1 MRHILISLFFTP
13 PAYLLFTDIE
23 VAQYKAE
30 NVLLRREKDTLTQ
43 ELRKAKG
50 TAEFS
55 GDRLTSTE
63 SETRRIKSQAQVRS
77 AVWWIYFLHFP

>member
-1 MRHILISLFFTP
+1 M
-13 PAYLLFTDIE
+13 
-23 VAQYKAE
+23 AQYKAE

-63 SETRRIKSQAQVRS
+63 SETRRIKSQAQ
-77 AVWWIYFLHFP
+77 A

>member
-1 MRHILISLFFTP
+1 MRLTSLP
-13 PAYLLFTDIE
+13 PLFPTDIE

-63 SETRRIKSQAQVRS
+63 SETRRIKSQAQVWHLFRVLSYGRS
-77 AVWWIYFLHFP
+77 SVGTHRI